1 MNESAFQKFLATG
14 DFTVTEDARPKKDPT
29 LAAHDKRFHPQ
40 GYKEGDSCKFRE
52 ALAKGDN
59 SDASLAAAE
68 KKEAKQKSNID
79 KYLSMPDDGFAK
91 DVLSLDE
98 KGIKRLESEIKG
110 FLSNSI
116 PNADVKVV
124 KDQPEKGQFAIAVAG
139 TSDDKLMTALSSYPR
154 TGYWS
159 FTDRYEGNNVKLDGD
174 DKPRKY
180 AFLSFKAKAEEQQEG
195 EWKTAAKDPKLAT
208 HTGVIIMPYGKKP
221 YLALDR
227 YGAEKDS
234 DLWDDMMLTPHKIG
248 TVLDRAGRKAKLIE
262 WQKTPDGVVVVNEE
276 AEADTKQKK
285 IAKLQKLHED
295 YNKWFETAD
304 RGDIHAWLEEE
315 EKRVKDLK
323 DALEGLEIGKD
334 IQWDSDKRNFY
345 ALSDK
350 KDKPTF
356 NPDNRFHMAED
367 DDLWR
372 RRNEGDSDAKRLT
385 DLVSE
390 YGKERQWR
398 ISGEDMEAYVQAFR
412 DMDADKFPQ
421 GLPELSD
428 TNEARKRKFASV
440 VSSRPELIRPYII
453 ERFVDVNYH
462 DEAKALSEGR
472 YDDVMED

>member
-14 DFTVTEDARPKKDPT
+14 DFTVTEDAAPKKDPT
-29 LAAHDKRFHPQ
+29 LAAHDKRFHPN

-79 KYLSMPDDGFAK
+79 KYLSMSDDGFAK

-124 KDQPEKGQFAIAVAG
+124 KDQPEKGQFAIAVAEV
-139 TSDDKLMTALSSYPR
+139 SDWDLQRALSSYPR

-180 AFLSFKAKAEEQQEG
+180 AFLSFKAKGTENDKPSETSKQE
-195 EWKTAAKDPKLAT
+195 
-208 HTGVIIMPYGKKP
+208 
-221 YLALDR
+221 
-227 YGAEKDS
+227 
-234 DLWDDMMLTPHKIG
+234 
-248 TVLDRAGRKAKLIE
+248 
-262 WQKTPDGVVVVNEE
+262 
-276 AEADTKQKK
+276 K

-315 EKRVKDLK
+315 EKWVKDLR

-367 DDLWR
+367 DDL
-372 RRNEGDSDAKRLT
+372 
-385 DLVSE
+385 
-390 YGKERQWR
+390 
-398 ISGEDMEAYVQAFR
+398 
-412 DMDADKFPQ
+412 
-421 GLPELSD
+421 
-428 TNEARKRKFASV
+428 
-440 VSSRPELIRPYII
+440 
-453 ERFVDVNYH
+453 
-462 DEAKALSEGR
+462 
-472 YDDVMED
+472 

>member
-14 DFTVTEDARPKKDPT
+14 DFTVTEDAAPKKDPT

-52 ALAKGDN
+52 ALAKGDK
-59 SDASLAAAE
+59 SDAALAAAE
-68 KKEAKQKSNID
+68 AVEARKKATTVQGEGIGIFYRDPTSIGKKEMKVGDLVRARGALGEYYIVGSDGKGGIDLMEAEGTRMFGTDGSDLILVRATSVKPPKRSLID
-79 KYLSMPDDGFAK
+79 KYLSMSDDGFAK

-98 KGIKRLESEIKG
+98 KGIKRLEGEIKG

-139 TSDDKLMTALSSYPR
+139 VSDWDLQRALSSYPR

-180 AFLSFKAKAEEQQEG
+180 AFLSFKAKEDKPAEPSKQE
-195 EWKTAAKDPKLAT
+195 
-208 HTGVIIMPYGKKP
+208 
-221 YLALDR
+221 
-227 YGAEKDS
+227 
-234 DLWDDMMLTPHKIG
+234 
-248 TVLDRAGRKAKLIE
+248 
-262 WQKTPDGVVVVNEE
+262 
-276 AEADTKQKK
+276 K

-304 RGDIHAWLEEE
+304 RGDIHAWLKEE
-315 EKRVKDLK
+315 EKWVKDLK

-334 IQWDSDKRNFY
+334 IQWDSDRRNFY
-345 ALSDK
+345 SLSDK

-372 RRNEGDSDAKRLT
+372 RRNEGDADAKVLA
-385 DLVSE
+385 DLVMDYNRE
-390 YGKERQWR
+390 NKWGF
-398 ISGEDMEAYVQAFR
+398 SGEDLDAYVKAFK
-412 DMDADKFPQ
+412 DMDNDKFPK
-421 GLPELSD
+421 GLPEQSD
-428 TNEARKRKFASV
+428 RNEARKEKFASV
-440 VSSRPELIRPYII
+440 ISSRPELIRLYII
-453 ERFVDVNYH
+453 ERLTDANYH
-462 DEAKALSEGR
+462 REVKALSEGR
-472 YDDVMED
+472 YDEVLSE